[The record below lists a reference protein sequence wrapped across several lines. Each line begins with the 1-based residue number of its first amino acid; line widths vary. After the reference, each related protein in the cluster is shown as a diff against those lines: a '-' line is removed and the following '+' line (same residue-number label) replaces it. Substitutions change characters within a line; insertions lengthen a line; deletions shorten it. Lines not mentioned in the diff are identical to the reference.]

1 MVGRGVCDIP
11 LAFRTS
17 VAVGNTV
24 CVGRSVA
31 VASGEA
37 VAEGCR
43 LGEGNTVAG
52 LLSKL
57 AVTVRVLVAAAI
69 WSVGVADG
77 SVVGVAVAISSDT
90 TTVCWEVAV
99 STGAKGAADPGGV
112 GQLGLVSMT
121 PVTLMLATIIR
132 AIAIWTQDG
141 RQREKPV

>member
-1 MVGRGVCDIP
+1 M
-11 LAFRTS
+11 
-17 VAVGNTV
+17 
-24 CVGRSVA
+24 
-31 VASGEA
+31 ASSEA

-99 STGAKGAADPGGV
+99 STGAKGAGDSGGV
-112 GQLGLVSMT
+112 DQLGLVSMT
-121 PVTLMLATIIR
+121 PVALMLATIIR
-132 AIAIWTQDG
+132 AIAVWTQDG
-141 RQREKPV
+141 RQREKPE